1 MKQVPLF
8 RVLKVLATICLSLTI
23 LPVLM
28 GLCASFG
35 IRGDGSFWSGQI
47 LLLTLSS
54 TLGLLWKT
62 LLHPHIVKSCGL
74 GLILANFLSALLA
87 LLFALL
93 EMLLFYSVP
102 RKDTNE
108 MAHQLIS
115 RFGSLAGVLEAAVL
129 PLHLFSL
136 WSIRNRS
143 CFSLR
148 KPCCRTAVRQYPHQ
162 LFFRDPYRCRLS
174 LCLFSMVPE
183 MGDQQCHACHLLSAD
198 RRGFCP
204 VPKSVRN

>member
-62 LLHPHIVKSCGL
+62 LLHPRIVKSCGL

-93 EMLLFYSVP
+93 EMLLFFP
-102 RKDTNE
+102 
-108 MAHQLIS
+108 
-115 RFGSLAGVLEAAVL
+115 
-129 PLHLFSL
+129 L

-174 LCLFSMVPE
+174 LCLFSMVPK